1 MNGLT
6 ADKNLSSEELQE
18 LLLATTGHRADETF
32 FAQPRLH
39 PAIELQRHYD
49 QAAPAEKARLK
60 SALIAAVAEWRLRAH
75 GLENLRFLAQAAAAI
90 RSRATAPHFERI
102 LQRGG
107 LLLRSKPPSEPQEHA
122 DIVSTIVATLSG
134 FAPGERIGAL
144 LERLYFTPGLE
155 PRLAGVL
162 LQGLCR
168 SRREHL
174 PRYLERYL
182 RLNEFAGEFDSVQ
195 HFKDPIFLRLFV
207 ESMTPAA
214 LVDLWPTLD
223 IKARTFLLSSLGALE
238 HTDSPDLF
246 LAIEEEGATLHI
258 EAAGRHETFEL
269 RSDSIDARFDDLH
282 AAYGRIALPDL
293 FPEGR

>member
-107 LLLRSKPPSEPQEHA
+107 LLIRSERRSEPVDQA
-122 DIVSTIVATLSG
+122 RVDIASTIVATLAG
-134 FAPGERIGAL
+134 FAPGERVGAL

-168 SRREHL
+168 SRREQL

-182 RLNEFAGEFDSVQ
+182 RLSQFAGVQ
-195 HFKDPIFLRLFV
+195 HFQDPIFLRLFI

-223 IKARTFLLSSLGALE
+223 VKARAFLLSSLGTLE
-238 HTDSPDLF
+238 NTDSPDLF
-246 LAIEEEGATLHI
+246 FAIEEGGATLHV
-258 EAAGRHETFEL
+258 EAAGHHETFEL
-269 RSDSIDARFDDLH
+269 RSDSINDRFDDLH
-282 AAYGRIALPDL
+282 VAYGRIALPDL
-293 FPEGR
+293 FPERR